1 MRLFRVVRWQVAGA
15 FALTLL
21 AAGVAGTAVG
31 THARWDVIAMVVAA
45 GFISAGLLIRALVQ
59 VGSSVRAVAEGAD
72 SMAAGELT
80 QRVYAPANA
89 ETRHLAAAFNRM
101 ADALQTTVEGLSLER
116 ARLSAL
122 VETMADGVVLVNASG
137 AIDLSNHAARAL
149 LVLNPD
155 GGFLR
160 DPDLLAL
167 ARQARE
173 DKERVQKG
181 VELLPGPRF
190 VSAIATP
197 LEDDQVLLTVHD
209 LTAVRNLN
217 VTRREFVSNVSHE
230 LRNPLAAMGVLVETL
245 QNGAAANPAMD
256 PAMAA
261 DFTGRLAQEIVRM
274 NALVADLL
282 TLSRLESGAE
292 DGDVL
297 HMDMA
302 EALDAAKTAAIQK
315 RGPEAAVEIEAAP
328 GVLAAVEPLRFR
340 QVVDNLLENA
350 LRFTPV
356 DGSVRMSAVRD
367 AEWVRFTIKDTGEGI
382 DAEHLPHIFER
393 FYKADPSR
401 HDPGTGL
408 GLSIVRHIVETRGG
422 SVAVESSPGGGT
434 TFTVLLPAIT

>member
-1 MRLFRVVRWQVAGA
+1 MRLFRVVRWQIAGA

-45 GFISAGLLIRALVQ
+45 GAISAGLLIRALVQ
-59 VGSSVRAVAEGAD
+59 VGASVRAVAEGAD
-72 SMAAGELT
+72 SIAAGELT

-101 ADALQTTVEGLSLER
+101 ADTLQATVEGLSLER
-116 ARLSAL
+116 GRLAAL
-122 VETMADGVVLVNASG
+122 VETMGDGVLLATVSG
-137 AIDLSNHAARAL
+137 AVDLSNNAARNML
-149 LVLNPD
+149 SLNTD

-167 ARQARE
+167 ARQVQE
-173 DKERVQKG
+173 DGRRAQQD
-181 VELLPGPRF
+181 VELLPGPRY

-197 LEDDQVLLTVHD
+197 LEDDRVLLTIHD
-209 LTAVRNLN
+209 LTAVRALN

-245 QNGAAANPAMD
+245 EGGAGSDSAT
-256 PAMAA
+256 AA
-261 DFTGRLAQEIVRM
+261 DFLGRLGQEIVRM

-282 TLSRLESGAE
+282 TLSRLESGVD
-292 DGDVL
+292 DGGVL
-297 HMDMA
+297 QVDMA
-302 EALDAAKTAAIQK
+302 EALEAARATAIQK
-315 RGPEAAVEIEAAP
+315 RGEEAAVEITAAP
-328 GVLAAVEPLRFR
+328 GVLAAADPFRFR

-350 LRFTPV
+350 LRFTPAG
-356 DGSVRMSAVRD
+356 GSVRMSARLD
-367 AEWVRFTIKDTGEGI
+367 GHWVRFTITDTGEGI
-382 DAEHLPHIFER
+382 DPEHIPHIFER

-422 SVAVESSPGGGT
+422 SVTVDSAPGEGT
-434 TFTVLLPAIT
+434 TFEVLLPAVT